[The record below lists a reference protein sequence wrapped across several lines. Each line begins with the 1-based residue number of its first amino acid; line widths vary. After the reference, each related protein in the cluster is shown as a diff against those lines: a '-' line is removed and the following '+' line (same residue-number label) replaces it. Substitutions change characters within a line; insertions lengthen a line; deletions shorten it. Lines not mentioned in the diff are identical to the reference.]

1 MNESFFS
8 GRSNFGTTCKCFVF
22 TVVVDD
28 AFVFVVLFV
37 AAARCFEFCWA
48 NGSGLLAQLSPTRR
62 GVKLRRHAR
71 DTRRLRY

>member
-37 AAARCFEFCWA
+37 VAAHYFDFCWA
-48 NGSGLLAQLSPTRR
+48 NGNVILTQLSPTRR
-62 GVKLRRHAR
+62 GVKLRPHAHDIRH
-71 DTRRLRY
+71 LRY

>member
-37 AAARCFEFCWA
+37 AAARCFEFCGA
-48 NGSGLLAQLSPTRR
+48 HGSGLLAQLSPTRR
-62 GVKLRRHAR
+62 GAKLRPHAR
-71 DTRRLRY
+71 DTRHLRY